1 MASSSSQ
8 NLQLA
13 TMAATP
19 VSVEEISRRSYEQ
32 KYLIED
38 KITTSLVEVINQG
51 IREQVSHGLLV
62 YDFCVPSFIYGF
74 PKFDVKYV
82 AQKLR
87 RLYSAK
93 GFDVTG
99 SGLQVK
105 IQWTP
110 KNPCVQREKAKAATT
125 KTFGLK

>member
-1 MASSSSQ
+1 MAVG
-8 NLQLA
+8 
-13 TMAATP
+13 P

-32 KYLIED
+32 KFLIED
-38 KITTSLVEVINQG
+38 KISTSLVDVINHG

-62 YDFCVPSFIYGF
+62 YDFSVPSFIYGF

-87 RLYSAK
+87 HLYAAK
-93 GFDVTG
+93 GFTVTG
-99 SGLQVK
+99 TGLQVK
-105 IQWTP
+105 IEWTP
-110 KNPCVQREKAKAATT
+110 KNPCVQREKPKTTTT